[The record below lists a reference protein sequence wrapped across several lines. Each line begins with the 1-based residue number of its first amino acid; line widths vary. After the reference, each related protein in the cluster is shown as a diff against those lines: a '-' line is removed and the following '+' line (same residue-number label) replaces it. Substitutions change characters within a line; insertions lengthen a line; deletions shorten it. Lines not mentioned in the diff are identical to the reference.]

1 LLLLPSIGSNK
12 NKRMSSQPRQVG
24 RPQKAKNKGKPAID
38 PPVPSQKS
46 HPKHRSVPLEP
57 DSLSA
62 ENESDAILAATEG
75 LLGLSRVGKTHDG
88 GASDVKDSNGSSTLS
103 VDGGGVAID
112 INEDDETSKSSNS
125 DGEEE
130 DEGKLFVSSV
140 MMMD

>member
-1 LLLLPSIGSNK
+1 
-12 NKRMSSQPRQVG
+12 
-24 RPQKAKNKGKPAID
+24 
-38 PPVPSQKS
+38 
-46 HPKHRSVPLEP
+46 VPLEP

-62 ENESDAILAATEG
+62 ENESDAILAVMEG
-75 LLGLSRVGKTHDG
+75 LLGLSRAGKTHDG
-88 GASDVKDSNGSSTLS
+88 GASDVEDSNGSSTPS

-112 INEDDETSKSSNS
+112 LNEDDETSKGSNG